1 MTSSLSKSEAALL
14 VQELAAQDIDMD
26 AILRRRAAATPD
38 EVALR
43 FLKNGEDDIVE
54 FDLRNATPVDSRM
67 GEAGVE
73 VV

>member
-1 MTSSLSKSEAALL
+1 MLADLRLQEAG
-14 VQELAAQDIDMD
+14 VRE
-26 AILRRRAAATPD
+26 R
-38 EVALR
+38 
-43 FLKNGEDDIVE
+43 GIVE